1 MLILILIL
9 VLLQT
14 PILTVVRTIILQPT
28 SGEVIKVIEG
38 SQGTED
44 SKGKNSYVFVY
55 DEKNNK
61 TVVYMH
67 CNPKVKVGTQLKK
80 GSLIAIEDN
89 RGTKGTHTHVEV
101 VDGKS
106 YYARNSV
113 GDFNLENKNP
123 TSYWFSQGYEF

>member
-1 MLILILIL
+1 
-9 VLLQT
+9 
-14 PILTVVRTIILQPT
+14 
-28 SGEVIKVIEG
+28 
-38 SQGTED
+38 
-44 SKGKNSYVFVY
+44 
-55 DEKNNK
+55 
-61 TVVYMH
+61 MH